1 MRKVTE
7 EMMSA
12 IKGRRQWSGSDTTI
26 MVLED
31 DSLAVLIYTSLIAEV
46 AADQKSA
53 RLTFDGRVN
62 TITTNRLNVIARMFG
77 YRIGRKKG
85 EGVVTRPDGTTYPV
99 GSKEWFVVGDN

>member
-12 IKGRRQWSGSDTTI
+12 IKGRRQWPGSDTTVT
-26 MVLED
+26 VLED
-31 DSLAVLIYTSLIAEV
+31 DSLAVLLNKNLIAEV

-53 RLTFDGRVN
+53 RLTFDGWVT
-62 TITTNRLNVIARMFG
+62 TITANRLNAIASMFG

-99 GSKEWFVVGDN
+99 GSMEWFVVGDN